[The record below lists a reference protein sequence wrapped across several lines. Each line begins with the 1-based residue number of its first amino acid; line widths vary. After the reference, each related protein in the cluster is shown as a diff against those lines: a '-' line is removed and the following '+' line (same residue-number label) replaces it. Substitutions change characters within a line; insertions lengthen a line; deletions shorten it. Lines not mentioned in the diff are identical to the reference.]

1 MPGLVYGSVVG
12 CGCCGKGTGRASLGL
27 PWGRQAVLQGRAP
40 RAVTHTHCSWGT
52 GAVC

>member
-12 CGCCGKGTGRASLGL
+12 CGCCGKGTGQGIPGASMG
-27 PWGRQAVLQGRAP
+27 QAVLQGRAP
-40 RAVTHTHCSWGT
+40 RAVTHTHCSWGM